1 MNHDE
6 AKQLFLSDPETKLEY
21 EELEALY
28 EVKRQIIQ
36 SRIEMNMSQKE
47 LAAKVGTGQSAI
59 SRLENGS
66 YNPSLAFIGK
76 VAKAL
81 GKQIHIRLI

>member
-6 AKQLFLSDPETKLEY
+6 AKKLLLLDPETRREY
-21 EELEALY
+21 EELEAIY
-28 EVKRQIIQ
+28 QVKRQIIQ

-47 LAAKVGTGQSAI
+47 LAEKVGTGQSAI

-66 YNPSLAFIGK
+66 YNPSLAFLGK